1 MDEKVLRAGGC
12 GWFVLFFFVSLSLP
26 SKNPNHETHHPT
38 ADIGGGDALRL
49 VCRTVES
56 HAAVTQ
62 GGTMTFAGSGDL
74 TLSKDRGTGLYGYLN
89 DLGMW
94 AIPPQYKSASSFNS
108 DGLACVQVGGLFGAI
123 DRLNQFVIQP
133 RFRSWSDIRNAVT
146 SLTSGRYA
154 GIELWAQDDPATG
167 LVGYLNHFGE
177 WAIPPQYET
186 GYDFY
191 DGYAI
196 VSPGQRRWG
205 VIDRMNRFV
214 IQPNFGSSGEARN
227 ALNRLKGH

>member
-1 MDEKVLRAGGC
+1 MKPLRIILACGAAALLASCAALANLVL
-12 GWFVLFFFVSLSLP
+12 
-26 SKNPNHETHHPT
+26 PT
-38 ADIGGGDALRL
+38 SPGNI
-49 VCRTVES
+49 
-56 HAAVTQ
+56 
-62 GGTMTFAGSGDL
+62 MTFAGSGEL

-214 IQPNFGSSGEARN
+214 IQPNFGSSGEARS

>member
-1 MDEKVLRAGGC
+1 MKPIIQLLTLAAAT
-12 GWFVLFFFVSLSLP
+12 LFVSCAALSNLMLP
-26 SKNPNHETHHPT
+26 
-38 ADIGGGDALRL
+38 
-49 VCRTVES
+49 
-56 HAAVTQ
+56 VTQ

-191 DGYAI
+191 DGYAV

-214 IQPNFGSSGEARN
+214 IQPNFGSSGEARS